1 MGKEVVKALHLNED
15 LIIMGDFNAKLEDPV
30 NNIKADKSG
39 KMLNKLVQKHNLVI
53 VNNTERCQGK
63 WTRIN
68 TKNES
73 EKSVTDFMI
82 CCQRMYRNVEEMSID
97 DKKEYVLTK
106 YEVREDETN
115 TIESDHMMLSLQI
128 LHRKV
133 EKTRKETRWN
143 LEDENGWAIYEKL
156 TESNKTLVNTHN
168 ASNID
173 EAYEAWKREFIKILK
188 NSLKKK
194 TIKSGKVTVAK
205 TVKELIE
212 KKKVKKRELSLNKEA
227 KNCLKRIETE
237 RDLEK
242 LNIQISRAMESER
255 IKQIQNNL
263 ETLDKGGV
271 KSNEF

>member
-1 MGKEVVKALHLNED
+1 M
-15 LIIMGDFNAKLEDPV
+15 
-30 NNIKADKSG
+30 
-39 KMLNKLVQKHNLVI
+39 
-53 VNNTERCQGK
+53 
-63 WTRIN
+63 
-68 TKNES
+68 
-73 EKSVTDFMI
+73 
-82 CCQRMYRNVEEMSID
+82 
-97 DKKEYVLTK
+97 
-106 YEVREDETN
+106 
-115 TIESDHMMLSLQI
+115 
-128 LHRKV
+128 

-173 EAYEAWKREFIKILK
+173 EAYEAWKREFIKILN

-212 KKKVKKRELSLNKEA
+212 KKKVTKRELSLNKEA